1 MFYNVL
7 HCFEGILS
15 SLPKTSLSLC
25 AVRTEPTFSKSA
37 FDIQQV
43 IKPYLK
49 KDPDSAP
56 I

>member
-1 MFYNVL
+1 MFN
-7 HCFEGILS
+7 
-15 SLPKTSLSLC
+15 

>member
-25 AVRTEPTFSKSA
+25 AVRT
-37 FDIQQV
+37 V
-43 IKPYLK
+43 IVPAAYNIFLI
-49 KDPDSAP
+49 SNLCVT
-56 I
+56 

>member
-1 MFYNVL
+1 MTQGF
-7 HCFEGILS
+7 FILIS
-15 SLPKTSLSLC
+15 
-25 AVRTEPTFSKSA
+25 AVRTGLTFSKSA